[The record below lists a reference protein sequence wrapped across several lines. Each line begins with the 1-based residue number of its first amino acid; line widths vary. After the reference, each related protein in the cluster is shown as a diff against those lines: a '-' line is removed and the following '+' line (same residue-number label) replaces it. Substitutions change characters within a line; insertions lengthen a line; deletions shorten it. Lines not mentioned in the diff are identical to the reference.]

1 MQVIDIIAKK
11 RDKKILTKEEIKFV
25 IDGYVNNQIPD
36 YQISALLMAIYLNGM
51 NDEETVFLT
60 ELMMNSGDVINLDDI
75 EGIKL
80 DKHSTGGV
88 GDKVSL
94 VLGPIIAACG
104 AKVAKM
110 SGRGL
115 GHTGGTLD
123 KLESIAG
130 FNCFLSE
137 QEFKNFVN
145 KSNLSI
151 VGQTNNLVPA
161 DKKIYALRDVTAT
174 VGSMPLIAASVLS
187 KKFAT
192 GSDAILIDLK
202 CGSGA
207 FMKTISEARELGQ
220 LMIKIGKKMNKNIQI
235 EISNM
240 EQPLGKMI
248 GNKNEILEAINSLK
262 GHGDPMFMD
271 LIFSSGSTML
281 VQAKKANN
289 LQDAKKMI
297 KEVIENG
304 NALAKFLE
312 MIENQGGNSR
322 IIQEQNWWNPKYEL
336 AIKAPKAG
344 YVYWHNSVAIGMAAM
359 KLGAGRKTKDDL
371 LDFEA
376 GIEIVKVSNEK
387 VNQDDVIMKL
397 YSSQPIAPEIALE
410 IEKESL
416 KINKEMTPIKMILDQ
431 LN

>member
-1 MQVIDIIAKK
+1 MQMIDIIAKK

-94 VLGPIIAACG
+94 VLGPILAACG

-123 KLESIAG
+123 KLESITG

-235 EISNM
+235 EVSNM
-240 EQPLGKMI
+240 EQPLGKMV

-262 GHGDPMFMD
+262 GQGDPMFMD

-289 LQDAKKMI
+289 LEDAKKMI

-312 MIENQGGNSR
+312 MIENQGGNSK

-336 AIKAPKAG
+336 AIKSPKAG

-359 KLGAGRKTKDDL
+359 KLGAGRKTKEDQ

-387 VNQDDVIMKL
+387 VNQGDVIMKL
-397 YSSQPIAPEIALE
+397 YSSQPIDPEIALE
-410 IEKESL
+410 IESESL

>member
-94 VLGPIIAACG
+94 VLGPILAACG
-104 AKVAKM
+104 GKVAKM

-281 VQAKKANN
+281 VQAKRANN

-359 KLGAGRKTKDDL
+359 KLGAGRKTKEDQ

-387 VNQDDVIMKL
+387 VNQGDVIMKL

>member
-94 VLGPIIAACG
+94 VLGPILAACG

-359 KLGAGRKTKDDL
+359 KLGAGRKTKEDQ

-387 VNQDDVIMKL
+387 VNQGDVIMKL
-397 YSSQPIAPEIALE
+397 YSSQPIAAEIALE

>member
-1 MQVIDIIAKK
+1 MQMIDIIAKK

-94 VLGPIIAACG
+94 VLGPILAACG

-202 CGSGA
+202 CGSEA

-240 EQPLGKMI
+240 EQPLGKMV

-262 GHGDPMFMD
+262 GQGDPMFMD

-289 LQDAKKMI
+289 LEVAKKMI

-312 MIENQGGNSR
+312 MIENQGGNSK

-336 AIKAPKAG
+336 AIKSPKAG

-359 KLGAGRKTKDDL
+359 KLGAGRKTKEDQ

-387 VNQDDVIMKL
+387 VNQGDVIMKL
-397 YSSQPIAPEIALE
+397 YSSQPIAAEIALE

>member
-1 MQVIDIIAKK
+1 MQMIDIIAKK

-94 VLGPIIAACG
+94 VLGPILAACG

-240 EQPLGKMI
+240 EQPLGKMV

-262 GHGDPMFMD
+262 GQGDPMFMD

-289 LQDAKKMI
+289 LEVAKKMI

-312 MIENQGGNSR
+312 MIENQGGNSK

-336 AIKAPKAG
+336 AIKSPKAG

-359 KLGAGRKTKDDL
+359 KLGAGRKTKEDQ

-387 VNQDDVIMKL
+387 VNQGDVIMKL
-397 YSSQPIAPEIALE
+397 YSSQPIAAEIALE
-410 IEKESL
+410 IEKKSL

>member
-1 MQVIDIIAKK
+1 MQMIDIIAKK

-60 ELMMNSGDVINLDDI
+60 KLMMNSGDVINLDDI

-94 VLGPIIAACG
+94 VLGPILAACG

-240 EQPLGKMI
+240 EQPLGKMV

-262 GHGDPMFMD
+262 GQGDPMFMD

-289 LQDAKKMI
+289 LEVAKKMI

-312 MIENQGGNSR
+312 MIENQGGNSK

-336 AIKAPKAG
+336 AIKSPKAG

-359 KLGAGRKTKDDL
+359 KLGAGRKTKEDQ

-376 GIEIVKVSNEK
+376 GLEIVKVSNEK
-387 VNQDDVIMKL
+387 VNQGDVIMKL
-397 YSSQPIAPEIALE
+397 YSSQPIAAEIALE

>member
-1 MQVIDIIAKK
+1 MQMIDIIAKK

-94 VLGPIIAACG
+94 VLGPILAACG

-123 KLESIAG
+123 KLESITG

-240 EQPLGKMI
+240 EQPLGKMV

-262 GHGDPMFMD
+262 GQGDPMFMD

-289 LQDAKKMI
+289 LEDAKKMI

-312 MIENQGGNSR
+312 MIENQGGNSK

-336 AIKAPKAG
+336 AIKSPKAG

-359 KLGAGRKTKDDL
+359 KLGAGRKTKEDQ

-387 VNQDDVIMKL
+387 VNQGDVIMKL
-397 YSSQPIAPEIALE
+397 YSSQPIDPEIALE
-410 IEKESL
+410 IESESL

>member
-1 MQVIDIIAKK
+1 MQMIDIIAKK

-94 VLGPIIAACG
+94 VLGPILAACG

-240 EQPLGKMI
+240 EQPLGKMV

-262 GHGDPMFMD
+262 GQGDPMFMD

-289 LQDAKKMI
+289 LEDAKKMI

-304 NALAKFLE
+304 NALVKFLE
-312 MIENQGGNSR
+312 MIENQGGNSK

-336 AIKAPKAG
+336 AIKSPKAG

-359 KLGAGRKTKDDL
+359 KLGAGRKTKEDQ

-387 VNQDDVIMKL
+387 VNQGDVIMKL
-397 YSSQPIAPEIALE
+397 YSSQPIDPEIALE
-410 IEKESL
+410 IESESL

>member
-1 MQVIDIIAKK
+1 MQMIDIIAKK

-60 ELMMNSGDVINLDDI
+60 KLMMNSGDVINLDDI

-94 VLGPIIAACG
+94 VLGPILAACG

-240 EQPLGKMI
+240 EQPLGKMV

-262 GHGDPMFMD
+262 GQGDPMFMD
-271 LIFSSGSTML
+271 LIFSSGSKML

-289 LQDAKKMI
+289 LEVAKKMI

-312 MIENQGGNSR
+312 MIENQGGNSK

-336 AIKAPKAG
+336 AIKSPKAG

-359 KLGAGRKTKDDL
+359 KLGAGRKTKEDQ

-387 VNQDDVIMKL
+387 VNQGDVIMKL
-397 YSSQPIAPEIALE
+397 YSSQPIAAEIALE

>member
-1 MQVIDIIAKK
+1 MQMIDIIAKK

-94 VLGPIIAACG
+94 VLGPILAACG

-240 EQPLGKMI
+240 EQPLGKMV

-262 GHGDPMFMD
+262 GQGDPMFMD

-289 LQDAKKMI
+289 LEAVSYTHLTLPTNVSMCR
-297 KEVIENG
+297 
-304 NALAKFLE
+304 
-312 MIENQGGNSR
+312 SR
-322 IIQEQNWWNPKYEL
+322 WSPY
-336 AIKAPKAG
+336 
-344 YVYWHNSVAIGMAAM
+344 H
-359 KLGAGRKTKDDL
+359 
-371 LDFEA
+371 
-376 GIEIVKVSNEK
+376 
-387 VNQDDVIMKL
+387 
-397 YSSQPIAPEIALE
+397 
-410 IEKESL
+410 
-416 KINKEMTPIKMILDQ
+416 
-431 LN
+431 

>member
-1 MQVIDIIAKK
+1 MQMIDIIAKK
-11 RDKKILTKEEIKFV
+11 RDKKSLTKEEIKFV
-25 IDGYVNNQIPD
+25 IDGYINNQIPD

-51 NDEETVFLT
+51 NDEETVYLT
-60 ELMMNSGDVINLDDI
+60 ELMMNSGDVINLNDI

-123 KLESIAG
+123 KLESIEG

-240 EQPLGKMI
+240 EQPLGKMV

-344 YVYWHNSVAIGMAAM
+344 YIYWHNSVAIGMAAM

-387 VNQDDVIMKL
+387 VNQGDVIMKL

>member
-1 MQVIDIIAKK
+1 MQMIDIIAKK

-75 EGIKL
+75 QGIKL

-94 VLGPIIAACG
+94 VLGPILAACG

-123 KLESIAG
+123 KLESITG

-174 VGSMPLIAASVLS
+174 VGSMSLIAASVLS

-240 EQPLGKMI
+240 EQPLGKMV

-262 GHGDPMFMD
+262 GQGDPMFMD

-289 LQDAKKMI
+289 LEDAKKMI

-312 MIENQGGNSR
+312 MIENQGGNSK

-336 AIKAPKAG
+336 AIKSPKAG

-359 KLGAGRKTKDDL
+359 KLGAGRKTKEDQ

-387 VNQDDVIMKL
+387 VNQGDVIMKL
-397 YSSQPIAPEIALE
+397 YSSQPIDPEIALE
-410 IEKESL
+410 IESESL

>member
-1 MQVIDIIAKK
+1 MQMIDIIAKK

-94 VLGPIIAACG
+94 VLGPILAACG

-240 EQPLGKMI
+240 EQPLGKMV

-262 GHGDPMFMD
+262 GQGDPMFMD

-289 LQDAKKMI
+289 LEVAKKMI

-336 AIKAPKAG
+336 AIKSPKAG

-359 KLGAGRKTKDDL
+359 KLGAGRKTKEDQ

-387 VNQDDVIMKL
+387 VNQGDVIMKL
-397 YSSQPIAPEIALE
+397 YSSQPIAAEIALE

>member
-1 MQVIDIIAKK
+1 MQMIDIIAKK
-11 RDKKILTKEEIKFV
+11 RDKEILTKDEIKFV
-25 IDGYVNNQIPD
+25 IDGYVNDQIPD

-94 VLGPIIAACG
+94 VLGPILAACG

-240 EQPLGKMI
+240 EQPLGKMV

-262 GHGDPMFMD
+262 GQGDPMFMD

-312 MIENQGGNSR
+312 MIENQGGNSK
-322 IIQEQNWWNPKYEL
+322 IIQEQNWWNPKYEV
-336 AIKAPKAG
+336 AIKSPKAG

-359 KLGAGRKTKDDL
+359 KLGAGRKTKEDQ

-387 VNQDDVIMKL
+387 VNQGDVIMKL

>member
-1 MQVIDIIAKK
+1 MQMIDIIAKK

-94 VLGPIIAACG
+94 VLGPILAACG

-240 EQPLGKMI
+240 EQPLGKMV

-262 GHGDPMFMD
+262 GQGDPMFMD

-289 LQDAKKMI
+289 LEVAKKMI

-312 MIENQGGNSR
+312 MIENQGGNSK

-336 AIKAPKAG
+336 AIKSPKAG

-359 KLGAGRKTKDDL
+359 KLGAGRKTKKDQ

-387 VNQDDVIMKL
+387 VNQGDVIMKL
-397 YSSQPIAPEIALE
+397 YSSQPIAAEIALE

>member
-1 MQVIDIIAKK
+1 MQMIDII
-11 RDKKILTKEEIKFV
+11 DKKKETKELTKSELQFV
-25 IDGYVNNQIPD
+25 VEGYVNNQIPD
-36 YQISALLMAIYLNGM
+36 YQVSALLMAIYLNGM
-51 NDEETVFLT
+51 SDDETVALT
-60 ELMMNSGDVINLDDI
+60 ELMMHSGDVIDLSDI

-94 VLGPIIAACG
+94 VLGPILAACG

-123 KLESIAG
+123 KLESIPG

-137 QEFKNFVN
+137 AEFKDVVRR
-145 KSNLSI
+145 SNLAI
-151 VGQTNNLVPA
+151 VGQTDNLVPA

-174 VGSMPLIAASVLS
+174 VGSMPLIASSVLS

-207 FMKTISEARELGQ
+207 FMKTIEQARILGQ
-220 LMIKIGKKMNKNIQI
+220 LMIKIGKKMNKNIKI

-240 EQPLGKMI
+240 EQPLGKMV
-248 GNKNEILEAINSLK
+248 GNKNEILEAFYSLK
-262 GHGDPMFMD
+262 GQGDPMFMD
-271 LIFSSGSTML
+271 LIYSSGSIML
-281 VQAKKANN
+281 VQAQKAKTLNE
-289 LQDAKKMI
+289 AKVMI
-297 KEVIENG
+297 DQVIANG
-304 NALAKFLE
+304 QAVAKFLE
-312 MIENQGGNSR
+312 MVKNQGGDAQ
-322 IIQEQNWWNPKYEL
+322 IISQPNWWNPKYEL
-336 AIKAPKAG
+336 AIKAPADG
-344 YVYWHNSVAIGMAAM
+344 YVYWYNSIAIGLAAM
-359 KLGAGRKTKDDL
+359 KLGAGRKTKEDQ

-376 GIEIVKVSNEK
+376 GIELVKVSNELTK
-387 VNQDDVIMKL
+387 AGEVVMKL
-397 YSSQPIAPEIALE
+397 YSSNPIDPKIADEI
-410 IEKESL
+410 INKSL
-416 KINKEMTPIKMILDQ
+416 KINQKIEPIKMILDQ

>member
-75 EGIKL
+75 QGIKL

-94 VLGPIIAACG
+94 VLGPILAACG

-240 EQPLGKMI
+240 EQPLGKMV

-304 NALAKFLE
+304 KALAKFLE

-322 IIQEQNWWNPKYEL
+322 IIQDQNWWNPKYEL

-387 VNQDDVIMKL
+387 VNQGDVIMKL

>member
-1 MQVIDIIAKK
+1 MQMIDIIAKK

-94 VLGPIIAACG
+94 VLGPILAACG

-240 EQPLGKMI
+240 EQPLGKMV

-262 GHGDPMFMD
+262 GQGDPMFMD

-289 LQDAKKMI
+289 LEDAKKMI

-312 MIENQGGNSR
+312 MIENQGGNSK

-336 AIKAPKAG
+336 AIKSPKAG

-359 KLGAGRKTKDDL
+359 KLGAGRKTKEDQ

-387 VNQDDVIMKL
+387 VNQGDVIMKL
-397 YSSQPIAPEIALE
+397 YSSQPIDPEIALE
-410 IEKESL
+410 IESESL

>member
-1 MQVIDIIAKK
+1 MQMIDIIAKK

-75 EGIKL
+75 QGIKL

-94 VLGPIIAACG
+94 VLGPILAACG
-104 AKVAKM
+104 ARVAKM

-123 KLESIAG
+123 KLESITG

-174 VGSMPLIAASVLS
+174 VGSMSLIAASVLS

-240 EQPLGKMI
+240 EQPLGKMV

-262 GHGDPMFMD
+262 GQGDPMFMD

-289 LQDAKKMI
+289 LEDAKKMI

-312 MIENQGGNSR
+312 MIENQGGNSK

-336 AIKAPKAG
+336 AIKSPKAG

-359 KLGAGRKTKDDL
+359 KLGAGRKTKEDQ

-387 VNQDDVIMKL
+387 VNQGDVIMKL
-397 YSSQPIAPEIALE
+397 YSSQPIDPEIALE
-410 IEKESL
+410 IESESL

>member
-1 MQVIDIIAKK
+1 
-11 RDKKILTKEEIKFV
+11 
-25 IDGYVNNQIPD
+25 
-36 YQISALLMAIYLNGM
+36 
-51 NDEETVFLT
+51 
-60 ELMMNSGDVINLDDI
+60 
-75 EGIKL
+75 
-80 DKHSTGGV
+80 
-88 GDKVSL
+88 
-94 VLGPIIAACG
+94 
-104 AKVAKM
+104 
-110 SGRGL
+110 
-115 GHTGGTLD
+115 
-123 KLESIAG
+123 
-130 FNCFLSE
+130 
-137 QEFKNFVN
+137 
-145 KSNLSI
+145 
-151 VGQTNNLVPA
+151 
-161 DKKIYALRDVTAT
+161 
-174 VGSMPLIAASVLS
+174 
-187 KKFAT
+187 
-192 GSDAILIDLK
+192 
-202 CGSGA
+202 
-207 FMKTISEARELGQ
+207 MKTISEARELGQ

-240 EQPLGKMI
+240 EQPLGKMV

-289 LQDAKKMI
+289 LEDAKKMI

-312 MIENQGGNSR
+312 MIENQGGNSK

-336 AIKAPKAG
+336 AIKSPKAG

-359 KLGAGRKTKDDL
+359 KLGAGRKTKEDQ

-387 VNQDDVIMKL
+387 VNQGDVIMKL
-397 YSSQPIAPEIALE
+397 YSSQPIDPEIALE
-410 IEKESL
+410 IESESL

>member
-1 MQVIDIIAKK
+1 
-11 RDKKILTKEEIKFV
+11 
-25 IDGYVNNQIPD
+25 
-36 YQISALLMAIYLNGM
+36 MAIYLNGM

-94 VLGPIIAACG
+94 VLGPILAACG

-123 KLESIAG
+123 KLESITG

-240 EQPLGKMI
+240 EQPLGKMV

-262 GHGDPMFMD
+262 GQGDPMFMD

-289 LQDAKKMI
+289 LEDAKKMI

-312 MIENQGGNSR
+312 MIENQGGNSK

-336 AIKAPKAG
+336 AIKSPKAG

-387 VNQDDVIMKL
+387 VNQGDVIMKL
-397 YSSQPIAPEIALE
+397 YSSQPIAPEIALK